1 MKKIGKELE
10 FISWIKR
17 DGSGTDAISK
27 EYLEIMQTET
37 FELTCLSLS
46 EGTFIASG
54 FNSFVVKLKKRIV
67 LGDIY
72 TFNQHRRE
80 SNRQEAKMYDV
91 ALEWKNRSGN
101 GKIFDQAI
109 LGADGRGNP
118 KQYLTER
125 EMEIVFSTLQW
136 LGSPVGQS
144 YLRECNFEL
153 QPDFV

>member
-80 SNRQEAKMYDV
+80 SNRQEAKMYAIACD
-91 ALEWKNRSGN
+91 WKKRNN
-101 GKIFDQAI
+101 VIFDQVV
-109 LGADGRGNP
+109 LGCNGRGELYE
-118 KQYLTER
+118 YLTER
-125 EMEIVFSTLQW
+125 ENEIVFSTLQW

-144 YLRECNFEL
+144 YLRECDFEL